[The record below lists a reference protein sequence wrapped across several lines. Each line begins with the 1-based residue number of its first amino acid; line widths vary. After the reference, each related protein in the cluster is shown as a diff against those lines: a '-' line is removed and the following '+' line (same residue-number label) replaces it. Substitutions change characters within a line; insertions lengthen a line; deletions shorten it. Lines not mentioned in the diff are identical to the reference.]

1 MERSRKSGVFC
12 VVRSSLAAAVSMG
25 LEEERHARE
34 IPVDTEEERTR
45 AELWKRLSEQSRGE
59 IVGLLVRLLVQ
70 SEVERAGTETQKE
83 YEP

>member
-1 MERSRKSGVFC
+1 MHQKSCGTPRRKG
-12 VVRSSLAAAVSMG
+12 
-25 LEEERHARE
+25 RE
-34 IPVDTEEERTR
+34 

>member
-1 MERSRKSGVFC
+1 MHQKS
-12 VVRSSLAAAVSMG
+12 LW
-25 LEEERHARE
+25 
-34 IPVDTEEERTR
+34 DTEEERTR

-59 IVGLLVRLLVQ
+59 IIGLLVRLLVQ

>member
-1 MERSRKSGVFC
+1 MHQKS
-12 VVRSSLAAAVSMG
+12 LWDI
-25 LEEERHARE
+25 EEERM
-34 IPVDTEEERTR
+34 R

-59 IVGLLVRLLVQ
+59 IVGLRVRLLVQ